1 MKFRADK
8 DVFSKAFA
16 ACAAAVNTRSP
27 KDILLNVHL
36 EVKDG
41 VASLSATDTDTSIIV
56 KTEVESVADG
66 EALVPQDRMLAIM
79 RETVDDSIELET
91 SGNAVRVSSGRAA
104 FDIETANPDEFP
116 KPAPIDSAKE
126 VKVPVESLQ
135 RAIRQTAFATD
146 VDSARYAL
154 GGVRIESDGQNIAM
168 IGTDGRRLSVVKF
181 AEATEEWACIVPVH
195 AATIIQRAKLDG
207 DVGIVSDTNHF
218 QMASYHY
225 TIICRQIEGRYPSW
239 RQVIPADYQQRSRA
253 AIAAD
258 MLDRAIRQAAIVADK
273 ESRGIDFTFTEG
285 KLSLSAKAQSR
296 GSAKI
301 ESAMEYSGASLTTK
315 LDYKFVSDFVR
326 SVDQSEMLAI
336 YFLTPKDSVV
346 FDDCKGG
353 TYVVMPMAVL

>member
-8 DVFSKAFA
+8 DVFSKAFS
-16 ACAAAVNTRSP
+16 ACAAAVNPRSP
-27 KDILLNVHL
+27 KEILLNVHI
-36 EVKDG
+36 EVKNG

-56 KTEVESVADG
+56 KTEVQSVADG
-66 EALVPQDRMLAIM
+66 ETLVPQDRMLAIM
-79 RETVDDSIELET
+79 RETVADSVELET
-91 SGNAVRVSSGRAA
+91 DGNSVRVASGSAA
-104 FDIETANPDEFP
+104 FSIQTANPDEFP
-116 KPAPIDSAKE
+116 RPTVIDSAKE

-154 GGVRIESDGQNIAM
+154 GGVRIESDGQKIAM
-168 IGTDGRRLSVVKF
+168 VGTDGRRLSVVLF
-181 AEATEEWACIVPVH
+181 ADASEEWACIVPVH

-207 DVGIVSDTNHF
+207 DVGIVSDVNHF

-258 MLDRAIRQAAIVADK
+258 SLDRAIRQAAIVADK
-273 ESRGIDFTFTEG
+273 ESRGIDFTFSEG
-285 KLSLSAKAQSR
+285 KLSLSSRAESR

-301 ESAMEYSGASLTTK
+301 EASLEYSGAPMTTK
-315 LDYKFVSDFVR
+315 LDHKFVSDFVR
-326 SVDQSEMLAI
+326 SVDQGELLSI
-336 YFLTPKDSVV
+336 YFAEPKDSVV
-346 FDDCKGG
+346 FDDNKGG
-353 TYVVMPMAVL
+353 TYIVMPMAVV